1 MINCHKC
8 VIQRSLKELSVTD
21 IHRWLLGMTRTR
33 VGGDVFLR
41 GSPRIDFYQP
51 TLTLSCCVHP
61 DFNPFKREREKRKL
75 SKPRLMV
82 AEISARLGP
91 SRGSLIVRTRM
102 FPRVPSSLCHGD
114 NSRLRARGETQ
125 GKLLFPVFT
134 WQWEAL
140 MFFFYR
146 PFTDSCPFK
155 PNCSRRKELWV

>member
-1 MINCHKC
+1 
-8 VIQRSLKELSVTD
+8 
-21 IHRWLLGMTRTR
+21 
-33 VGGDVFLR
+33 
-41 GSPRIDFYQP
+41 
-51 TLTLSCCVHP
+51 
-61 DFNPFKREREKRKL
+61 
-75 SKPRLMV
+75 MV

-140 MFFFYR
+140 MFFFFLIGPSPIR
-146 PFTDSCPFK
+146 VPSSPIV
-155 PNCSRRKELWV
+155 PGGRNCGYKSELQKKLFFFFAVASTGNSHFCNTLPSFVRKNKTIIPAFVL